1 MTFNST
7 IRKME
12 DDFFLSE
19 EDDGS
24 VDSEEEY
31 PYHVGVRNSAE
42 DQEKSLLYNGI
53 TRERRWSFHPEYD
66 RRELGGARS
75 WYIKQPPPNV
85 CWTYF
90 KSPQRSQVNRHIDM
104 AGINARKESYPEA
117 AGNEKVIRTQL
128 NSSRRAALAKL
139 QGVKKSISL
148 QRDRSF
154 PLA

>member
-1 MTFNST
+1 
-7 IRKME
+7 
-12 DDFFLSE
+12 
-19 EDDGS
+19 
-24 VDSEEEY
+24 
-31 PYHVGVRNSAE
+31 
-42 DQEKSLLYNGI
+42 
-53 TRERRWSFHPEYD
+53 
-66 RRELGGARS
+66 
-75 WYIKQPPPNV
+75 
-85 CWTYF
+85 
-90 KSPQRSQVNRHIDM
+90 M